1 MPPGQPGGIRRGC
14 ADDSVYLTAAAKRAG
29 PSVTSRRLP
38 VAPRTTPRRCPR
50 RRLLRLLI
58 KPVIVDSK
66 VLASR
71 SQLCLAEGVIEHG
84 RLEMTPPVPCREQQR
99 LLASPSLTVKVR
111 SDCWHHVRR
120 DRHGSPASGG
130 LRRANDR
137 ASLDPGDGAIDAH
150 RRSREIN
157 VFAAQFE
164 YLADTQ
170 GAPRAQESDRLPV
183 LGEGGHDGVQLGH
196 GRGPDLTCTRRTGG
210 GSDSARVGG
219 ASPRRPRRCSVR
231 PRAACTPGRSPSGS
245 TGPDPPTTR
254 APGSG

>member
-1 MPPGQPGGIRRGC
+1 MSTASSTAPSARATSARPCRSRRRPQRAEANAPQRFMTYAAGP
-14 ADDSVYLTAAAKRAG
+14 ARRHTSGVVLTTAAYLTAAAKRAG

-99 LLASPSLTVKVR
+99 LLASPSVTVKVR

-120 DRHGSPASGG
+120 DRHGSPAAADFGAPTTGLPLTQATERSTRIAALVRSTSLRRSSSTSPIRRAHQEHRRAIACLFSGG
-130 LRRANDR
+130 WPRWCPAR
-137 ASLDPGDGAIDAH
+137 P
-150 RRSREIN
+150 RSR
-157 VFAAQFE
+157 A
-164 YLADTQ
+164 
-170 GAPRAQESDRLPV
+170 
-183 LGEGGHDGVQLGH
+183 
-196 GRGPDLTCTRRTGG
+196 
-210 GSDSARVGG
+210 
-219 ASPRRPRRCSVR
+219 
-231 PRAACTPGRSPSGS
+231 
-245 TGPDPPTTR
+245 
-254 APGSG
+254 